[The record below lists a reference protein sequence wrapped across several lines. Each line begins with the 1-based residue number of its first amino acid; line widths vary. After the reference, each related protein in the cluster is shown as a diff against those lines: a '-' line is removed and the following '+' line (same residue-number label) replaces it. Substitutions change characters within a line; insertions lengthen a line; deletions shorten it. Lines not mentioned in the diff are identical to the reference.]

1 MEKER
6 RIKALGIVA
15 LVIAVLGLTIA
26 FAALSQ
32 TLTINGS
39 AYLDAAKWGIK
50 FQNLTEPEKVGDAN
64 TTGTAVI
71 EEDVSINNINVSLS
85 TPGDSVTYGVELVN
99 EGTINAKIEKIDKPE
114 LTNEQQRYLKFTVK
128 DDLGNEL
135 VEGDILNAGETKHLT
150 IKIEF
155 KKDIEKEDLPTSVS
169 NITLSYKLNFVQTD
183 DKKTT
188 TSAVVNNCT
197 NFTKK
202 DTYNVG
208 DVIALCNEQTGV
220 SEDFYVMKDNGD
232 TVTALAKYNLL
243 VGNTVVFNDDF
254 SETTSVAP
262 ISSTTEEYG
271 LQSSKTENV
280 IFDTETE
287 LPITHTFTG
296 IINFANLDE
305 SRRLSNCTGSYGSC
319 FYGYWIDVNTHKLLS
334 KYGSSYPVDVYDSN
348 SNLYEPAQNYVKYLK
363 TELNKASV
371 SVRIP
376 TKNEL
381 VDLGCNSRSCASAPS
396 WVYSV
401 NYWTASANDNNLV
414 WGVLSSKS
422 RLSLTYSF
430 QFDFGIVT
438 MRGLR
443 PVITISKTEL

>member
-6 RIKALGIVA
+6 RVKALGIVA
-15 LVIAVLGLTIA
+15 LVVAVLGLTIA

-50 FQNLTEPEKVGDAN
+50 FQNITEPEKVGNAN

-85 TPGDSVTYGVELVN
+85 TPGDSVSYGVELVN

-114 LTNEQQRYLKFTVK
+114 LTNEQQRYLSFTVK
-128 DDLGNEL
+128 DDLGSEL

-188 TSAVVNNCT
+188 TTPPVVENNCT
-197 NFTKK
+197 PYEKK

-208 DVIALCNEQTGV
+208 DVIALCNEETGI
-220 SEDFYVMKDNGD
+220 SEDFYVMKDNGN
-232 TVTALAKYNLL
+232 TLTALAKYNLL
-243 VGNTVVFNDDF
+243 VGNTAVWNDDF
-254 SETTSVAP
+254 SETTSLTP
-262 ISSTTEEYG
+262 IQSTTEGYG
-271 LQSSKTENV
+271 LQSSKAANLEWN
-280 IFDTETE
+280 TETG
-287 LPITHTFTG
+287 LPTTNT
-296 IINFANLDE
+296 IIGGLSFANPDE
-305 SRRLSNCTGSYGSC
+305 SRKRYDSCTGYGC
-319 FYGYWIDVNTHKLLS
+319 YYGYWTDTSGKLLS
-334 KYGSSYPVDVYDSN
+334 KYGSGYPVDVYDSN
-348 SNLYEPAQNYVKYLK
+348 SNLYSHVKNYENVLKEKY
-363 TELNKASV
+363 ASV

-376 TKNEL
+376 TYNEL
-381 VDLGCNSRSCASAPS
+381 VSLGCSGNDNSCTSAPA

-401 NYWTASANDNNLV
+401 NYWTASAFDANYAWDVYSTGDFVNDYFGLD
-414 WGVLSSKS
+414 GVL
-422 RLSLTYSF
+422 
-430 QFDFGIVT
+430 
-438 MRGLR
+438 GLR
-443 PVITISKTEL
+443 PVITISKSDI